1 MKYYKVILV
10 LILILSLTNFVYSKT
25 DLYLFGKGNFMNS
38 SGSETDYKAGENDF
52 PLASSYNTM
61 GFGLGVTTGSRVV
74 FFGLETH
81 YNLKGKTTLT
91 DTSDNDKVKIKT
103 YKYISGFL
111 TVGFNFIKN
120 STLRC
125 FVNGGAGV
133 SHSMDAEVKTY
144 MSQFGYET
152 LIEPPDQ
159 KYPFT
164 AFGGIGLGINISQSL
179 GLFVNG
185 RYQYM
190 AKDQSQTSIITLLGL
205 TYTF

>member
-1 MKYYKVILV
+1 VKYFKVILIS
-10 LILILSLTNFVYSKT
+10 ILILSLTNFVYSKT

-38 SGSETDYKAGENDF
+38 SGSEADYKAGENDF

-61 GFGLGVTTGSRVV
+61 GFGFGVTTGSGVV
-74 FFGLETH
+74 FFGLEAH
-81 YNLKGKTTLT
+81 YNLNGETTLT

-103 YKYISGFL
+103 YEYVSGFI
-111 TVGFNFIKN
+111 TVGFNVIKN

-133 SHSMDAEVKTY
+133 SYSIDAEVKTY

-152 LIEPPDQ
+152 LIEPPEG
-159 KYPFT
+159 KYPIT
-164 AFGGIGLGINISQSL
+164 AFGGIGLVINISQSL

-190 AKDQSQTSIITLLGL
+190 AQDQSQTSIITLLGL
-205 TYTF
+205 AYTF